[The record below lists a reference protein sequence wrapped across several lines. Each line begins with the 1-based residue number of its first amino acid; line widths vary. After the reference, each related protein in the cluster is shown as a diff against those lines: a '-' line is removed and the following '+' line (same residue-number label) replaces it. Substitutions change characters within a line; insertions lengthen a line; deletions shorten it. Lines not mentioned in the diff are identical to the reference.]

1 MDRVPRRDDSRHAG
15 AMKNAER
22 GSSIVEFAIAA
33 SAMLMV
39 IFGII
44 QCGRALYYYHTVSN
58 AARLGAR
65 WAEVRGSRCT
75 APMDHCNAMAADIQN
90 YISSTVPLLDAN
102 NVTVNVTWSTST
114 DPNVN
119 CSSTSPSGNN
129 DPGHFV
135 CVNVAYRFDLAIPFF
150 SGSPLNLSSTSKEVI
165 AD

>member
-1 MDRVPRRDDSRHAG
+1 MRTQ
-15 AMKNAER
+15 R
-22 GSSIVEFAIAA
+22 GSSMVEFAIAA
-33 SAMLMV
+33 GAMLMV

-65 WAEVRGSRCT
+65 WAEVRGSGCA
-75 APMDHCNAMAADIQN
+75 APMDHCGATATDIQN
-90 YISSTVPLLDAN
+90 YITSNVPLFDAN
-102 NVTVNVTWSTST
+102 NLTVTVTWSTST
-114 DPNVN
+114 DPNTG
-119 CSSTSPSGNN
+119 CSSASPSGNN

-150 SGSPLNLSSTSKEVI
+150 GGSPLNLSSTSKQVI